1 MNINIVMKKNG
12 LRGLEMQRPQLKYF
26 KCHPDAP
33 SLRFDTGISLV
44 LMSTSWAKDKEIS
57 VYSPRD
63 STKENILCDELTLQY
78 GQSYF

>member
-33 SLRFDTGISLV
+33 SLRFATQGSACFDIAA
-44 LMSTSWAKDKEIS
+44 SWAKDKEIYLGS
-57 VYSPRD
+57 LGN
-63 STKENILCDELTLQY
+63 TCQKEITCPKK
-78 GQSYF
+78 